1 MKKNL
6 IASFLL
12 IFILL
17 GCQIVKRQHLPG
29 YHIELNHKI
38 KPGEKELKD
47 EKRSKTY
54 NTEDLTIDS
63 VLTKKYRS
71 TYTEILQSYKT
82 EVVDRASS
90 IEEKILIPKFEKLS
104 RKAVEKRAEKQKKE
118 NKSIENTKKKS
129 ILGFI
134 YTVDSETL
142 RVIGLVL
149 LIFGGVLLIISLIYW
164 AGSFDSGGG
173 SSSSD
178 SGSSGSSNWNFFGD
192 LFANNT
198 GAGCLTALI
207 ILIVF
212 ILIVWLFYLL
222 IKFALGGPLVG
233 TIVGGSLV
241 VLGLLFL
248 YWAYRRD

>member
-17 GCQIVKRQHLPG
+17 GCQIVKREHLPG
-29 YHIELNHKI
+29 YHIEWNHKI
-38 KPGEKELKD
+38 KPGEKELME
-47 EKRSKTY
+47 EKRSKAS
-54 NTEDLTIDS
+54 NAEDLTTDS

-71 TYTEILQSYKT
+71 TYTDILQSYKT

-90 IEEKILIPKFEKLS
+90 IEEKLLIPKFEKLS
-104 RKAVEKRAEKQKKE
+104 RKAVEKKAEKQKKE
-118 NKSIENTKKKS
+118 NESIEKKKKKS
-129 ILGFI
+129 GLSFI

-164 AGSFDSGGG
+164 AGAFETGGG

-178 SGSSGSSNWNFFGD
+178 SSGGSNSSAFSNLFSGND
-192 LFANNT
+192 PL
-198 GAGCLTALI
+198 GCLTVII

-212 ILIVWLFYLL
+212 IFIVWLFYLL
-222 IKFALGGPLVG
+222 IKFVLGGPLVG

>member
-29 YHIELNHKI
+29 YHIEWNHKI

-47 EKRSKTY
+47 EKSSKTY
-54 NTEDLTIDS
+54 NAEDLTIDS

-71 TYTEILQSYKT
+71 TYTEILQSYET

-104 RKAVEKRAEKQKKE
+104 RKASEKRAEKQKKE
-118 NKSIENTKKKS
+118 NKSIEKTKKKS
-129 ILGFI
+129 ILSFI

-149 LIFGGVLLIISLIYW
+149 LIFGATLLIISLIYW
-164 AGSFDSGGG
+164 AGGFNG
-173 SSSSD
+173 SS
-178 SGSSGSSNWNFFGD
+178 SGSSGGSSGGSSNSNFFSN
-192 LFANNT
+192 LFTNNT

-222 IKFALGGPLVG
+222 IKFVLGGPLVG

-241 VLGLLFL
+241 LLGLLFL
-248 YWAYRRD
+248 YWAYRRS

>member
-6 IASFLL
+6 ITSFLL

-29 YHIELNHKI
+29 YHIEWNHKI
-38 KPGEKELKD
+38 KPSEKELKE
-47 EKRSKTY
+47 EKSNKSH
-54 NTEDLTIDS
+54 NSEDLTIDS
-63 VLTKKYRS
+63 VHNKKNRS
-71 TYTEILQSYKT
+71 TYTEFLQSYKT
-82 EVVDRASS
+82 EVVVRASS

-104 RKAVEKRAEKQKKE
+104 RKVFGKRAEKQKKE
-118 NKSIENTKKKS
+118 NKSIEKTKKKS

-134 YTVDSETL
+134 YSIDSETL
-142 RVIGLVL
+142 RIIGLVL
-149 LIFGGVLLIISLIYW
+149 LIFGGTLLIISLIYW
-164 AGSFDSGGG
+164 AGAFNGNSSASSG
-173 SSSSD
+173 SSSS
-178 SGSSGSSNWNFFGD
+178 SSSSGNFFNS

-207 ILIVF
+207 ILIIF

-222 IKFALGGPLVG
+222 IKFVLGGPLVG
-233 TIVGGSLV
+233 TIVGGLLV

-248 YWAYRRD
+248 YWAYRRG

>member
-29 YHIELNHKI
+29 YHIEWNHKI

-54 NTEDLTIDS
+54 NAEDLTIDS

-71 TYTEILQSYKT
+71 TYTEILQSYET

-104 RKAVEKRAEKQKKE
+104 RKASEKRAEKQKKE
-118 NKSIENTKKKS
+118 NKSIEKTKKKS
-129 ILGFI
+129 ILSFI

-142 RVIGLVL
+142 RVIGLIL
-149 LIFGGVLLIISLIYW
+149 LIFGGTLVIISLIYW
-164 AGSFDSGGG
+164 AGAFNGNSSTSSG
-173 SSSSD
+173 SSSS
-178 SGSSGSSNWNFFGD
+178 SSSSGNFFNS

-222 IKFALGGPLVG
+222 IKFVLGGPLVG
-233 TIVGGSLV
+233 IIVGGSLV

-248 YWAYRRD
+248 YWAYRRG

>member
-1 MKKNL
+1 MKKNI

-29 YHIELNHKI
+29 YHIEWNHKI
-38 KPGEKELKD
+38 KPGEKELM
-47 EKRSKTY
+47 EQKRSKTS
-54 NTEDLTIDS
+54 NAEDLTIDS

-129 ILGFI
+129 ILSFI
-134 YTVDSETL
+134 YTIDSETL

-164 AGSFDSGGG
+164 AGAFDTGGGSTSSDSGGG
-173 SSSSD
+173 SNSSAFSNLF
-178 SGSSGSSNWNFFGD
+178 SGND
-192 LFANNT
+192 PL
-198 GAGCLTALI
+198 GCLTVI
-207 ILIVF
+207 IVLIVF
-212 ILIVWLFYLL
+212 IFIVWLFYLL
-222 IKFALGGPLVG
+222 IKFVLGGPLVG
-233 TIVGGSLV
+233 TIVGGALV

-248 YWAYRRD
+248 YWAYRRG